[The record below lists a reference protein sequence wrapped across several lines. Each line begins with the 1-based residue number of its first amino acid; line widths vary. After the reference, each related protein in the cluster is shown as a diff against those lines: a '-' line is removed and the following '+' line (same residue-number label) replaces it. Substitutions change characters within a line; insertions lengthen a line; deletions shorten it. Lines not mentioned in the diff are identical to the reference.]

1 MTAPLPDF
9 HRLPADPSL
18 FSIIGPNS
26 IVHSPSFTFL
36 VGPDHTK
43 LTIQSGLAKHVSQ
56 RLDELM
62 NNGHTRESRHR
73 IAVLEEEDVE
83 TFVGFCEYAY
93 TGDYSVPNPNASPI
107 GRRDSQG
114 VAGMASPLV
123 TAIRPPA
130 PSPPVTP
137 QPGEEPQEIVAEG
150 GEGEGV
156 KAEGGGEEK
165 AEEEQDGDGNQA
177 GDSGKGKKGNKKGK
191 KKQKGGGAKA
201 AQGLEEGTAA
211 NMTPP
216 RTPPPMT
223 EGQKD
228 EGELEQQG
236 AAGGAGAEET
246 EPTNPEE
253 IAAATPRIPPS
264 EAVSAAPDWFD
275 FEATPKPEMPK
286 LGPAFQ
292 GSFISPKSRGLGLWG
307 EFASLQY
314 IHHQRPSGGMTL
326 PSPLSRNTPG
336 YGIAVSGTE
345 PVPYLL
351 FHAKLY
357 VFATRF
363 LIPTLAQLALKKL
376 HRDLLSFPLSTT
388 TTDHLSPTS
397 AAAVIQL
404 LHFTFTRTKRDDPV
418 FSLAGPDSSAHQQ
431 NQLRKLTTHYAACKV
446 RELASYQ
453 APTPSPANMESMDTS
468 NLGFRDLLDALGELA
483 SDLVYRMM

>member
-18 FSIIGPNS
+18 FSIIGHNS

-93 TGDYSVPNPNASPI
+93 TGDYTVPNPSATRI

-114 VAGMASPLV
+114 ITGMAPPLAS
-123 TAIRPPA
+123 AIRPPA

-137 QPGEEPQEIVAEG
+137 QPGEEPQDVAVGG
-150 GEGEGV
+150 GEGEGAAGAGGD
-156 KAEGGGEEK
+156 KAE
-165 AEEEQDGDGNQA
+165 AQDEDGNQA
-177 GDSGKGKKGNKKGK
+177 GDSAKGKKGKKGK
-191 KKQKGGGAKA
+191 KKQKGGKL
-201 AQGLEEGTAA
+201 AQDLEEGTAA

-223 EGQKD
+223 GDQTD
-228 EGELEQQG
+228 ENELAQQE
-236 AAGGAGAEET
+236 AAGGAGAEEA
-246 EPTNPEE
+246 EAVNPEE
-253 IAAATPRIPPS
+253 IAAATPHIPPS

-314 IHHQRPSGGMTL
+314 IHHQRMTGGMTL

-336 YGIAVSGTE
+336 YGIAVSGNE
-345 PVPYLL
+345 PPPYLL

-363 LIPTLAQLALKKL
+363 LIPTLAQLTLKKL
-376 HRDLLSFPLSTT
+376 HRDLVSFPLSTKT
-388 TTDHLSPTS
+388 ADHLSPTS

-404 LHFTFTRTKRDDPV
+404 LHFIFTRTKRDDPV
-418 FSLAGPDSSAHQQ
+418 FSLTSPDPNAHRQ
-431 NQLRKLTTHYAACKV
+431 NELRKLVTHYAACKV

-453 APTPSPANMESMDTS
+453 PPTPEEAGMESVDTMPM
-468 NLGFRDLLDALGELA
+468 GFRDLLDALGELA

>member
-18 FSIIGPNS
+18 FSIIGHNS

-93 TGDYSVPNPNASPI
+93 TGDYTVPNPRVTPI
-107 GRRDSQG
+107 GRRHSHGD
-114 VAGMASPLV
+114 AGMVPPLASAV
-123 TAIRPPA
+123 RPPA

-137 QPGEEPQEIVAEG
+137 QPGEESQDIAGGG
-150 GEGEGV
+150 GEGEG
-156 KAEGGGEEK
+156 AAAAAGGDK
-165 AEEEQDGDGNQA
+165 AEEQDEDGNQA
-177 GDSGKGKKGNKKGK
+177 GDSGKGKKKKGK
-191 KKQKGGGAKA
+191 KKQKGGKTT
-201 AQGLEEGTAA
+201 QDIEEGAAA

-216 RTPPPMT
+216 RTPPQMT
-223 EGQKD
+223 GDQKD
-228 EGELEQQG
+228 ENEPAQQ
-236 AAGGAGAEET
+236 AAGEAGVEEE

-253 IAAATPRIPPS
+253 ITAATPHIPPS

-292 GSFISPKSRGLGLWG
+292 GSFISPKSRSLGLWG

-314 IHHQRPSGGMTL
+314 IHHQRTSGGMAL

-336 YGIAVSGTE
+336 YGIAVSGNE
-345 PVPYLL
+345 PAPYLL

-376 HRDLLSFPLSTT
+376 HRDLVSFPLSTKT
-388 TTDHLSPTS
+388 ADHLSPTS
-397 AAAVIQL
+397 TAAVIQL
-404 LHFTFTRTKRDDPV
+404 LHFTFTRTKSDDPV
-418 FSLAGPDSSAHQQ
+418 FSLTSPDPNAHRQ
-431 NQLRKLTTHYAACKV
+431 NELRKLVTHYAACKV
-446 RELASYQ
+446 RELANYQ
-453 APTPSPANMESMDTS
+453 PPTPEVASMESMDMMQM
-468 NLGFRDLLDALGELA
+468 GFKDLLDALGELA

>member
-1 MTAPLPDF
+1 MTAPVPDF
-9 HRLPADPSL
+9 H
-18 FSIIGPNS
+18 S

-93 TGDYSVPNPNASPI
+93 TGDYTVPNPRATPI
-107 GRRDSQG
+107 GHRDSQG
-114 VAGMASPLV
+114 MAPPL
-123 TAIRPPA
+123 ASAMRPPA

-137 QPGEEPQEIVAEG
+137 QPGEEPQEIVEGEG
-150 GEGEGV
+150 GEGGR
-156 KAEGGGEEK
+156 K
-165 AEEEQDGDGNQA
+165 DGDEQA
-177 GDSGKGKKGNKKGK
+177 
-191 KKQKGGGAKA
+191 QQEATGGMGAEDTENMN
-201 AQGLEEGTAA
+201 LEE
-211 NMTPP
+211 
-216 RTPPPMT
+216 R
-223 EGQKD
+223 
-228 EGELEQQG
+228 
-236 AAGGAGAEET
+236 
-246 EPTNPEE
+246 
-253 IAAATPRIPPS
+253 AAATPGIPPS

-275 FEATPKPEMPK
+275 FEPTPKPEMPK

-292 GSFISPKSRGLGLWG
+292 GSFISSKSRGLGLWG

-314 IHHQRPSGGMTL
+314 IHHQRASGGMTL

-345 PVPYLL
+345 PAPYLL
-351 FHAKLY
+351 FHAKL
-357 VFATRF
+357 
-363 LIPTLAQLALKKL
+363 
-376 HRDLLSFPLSTT
+376 SS
-388 TTDHLSPTS
+388 
-397 AAAVIQL
+397 AVIQL

-418 FSLAGPDSSAHQQ
+418 FSLTSSEPSAQRQ
-431 NQLRKLTTHYAACKV
+431 NELRKLVTHYAACKV

-453 APTPSPANMESMDTS
+453 PPAPSAASVESMDTQH
-468 NLGFRDLLDALGELA
+468 LGFRDLLDALGELA

>member
-1 MTAPLPDF
+1 MTAPVPDF

-18 FSIIGPNS
+18 FSIIGHNS

-93 TGDYSVPNPNASPI
+93 TGDYTVPNPRATPI
-107 GRRDSQG
+107 GHRDSQG
-114 VAGMASPLV
+114 MAPPL
-123 TAIRPPA
+123 ASAMRPPA

-137 QPGEEPQEIVAEG
+137 QPGEEPQEIVEGEG
-150 GEGEGV
+150 GEE
-156 KAEGGGEEK
+156 
-165 AEEEQDGDGNQA
+165 GDGNQA
-177 GDSGKGKKGNKKGK
+177 GDSGKGKKGKKGK
-191 KKQKGGGAKA
+191 KNQKAGNRAKP
-201 AQGLEEGTAA
+201 AQDLDEGMAA

-223 EGQKD
+223 GGRKD
-228 EGELEQQG
+228 GDEQAQQE
-236 AAGGAGAEET
+236 ATGGMGAEDT
-246 EPTNPEE
+246 ENMNLEE
-253 IAAATPRIPPS
+253 RAAATPGIPPS

-275 FEATPKPEMPK
+275 FEPTPKPEMPK

-292 GSFISPKSRGLGLWG
+292 GSFISSKSRGLGLWG

-314 IHHQRPSGGMTL
+314 IHHQRASGGMTL

-345 PVPYLL
+345 PAPYLL

-363 LIPTLAQLALKKL
+363 LIPTLAQLTLKKL
-376 HRDLLSFPLSTT
+376 HRDLVSFPLSMA
-388 TTDHLSPTS
+388 TTDHLSPIS
-397 AAAVIQL
+397 SSAVIQL

-418 FSLAGPDSSAHQQ
+418 FSLTSSEPSAQRQ
-431 NQLRKLTTHYAACKV
+431 NELRKLVTHYAACKV

-453 APTPSPANMESMDTS
+453 PPAPSAASVESMDTQH
-468 NLGFRDLLDALGELA
+468 LGFRDLLDALGELA

>member
-18 FSIIGPNS
+18 FSITGHNS

-93 TGDYSVPNPNASPI
+93 TGDYTVPNPKAAPI
-107 GRRDSQG
+107 ELRDSQG
-114 VAGMASPLV
+114 FAGMTSPFGA
-123 TAIRPPA
+123 AIRPQA

-137 QPGEEPQEIVAEG
+137 QPGEEPQDIVGQVAGESAGAAAER
-150 GEGEGV
+150 GEG
-156 KAEGGGEEK
+156 KAED
-165 AEEEQDGDGNQA
+165 EQDGDGNQA
-177 GDSGKGKKGNKKGK
+177 GDTGKGKKGKKGK
-191 KKQKGGGAKA
+191 KKQKGGGAISTQA
-201 AQGLEEGTAA
+201 LDEGMAA

-216 RTPPPMT
+216 RTPPPET
-223 EGQKD
+223 QDLKD
-228 EGELEQQG
+228 EDELAQQG
-236 AAGGAGAEET
+236 AVGGAGAKKREL
-246 EPTNPEE
+246 TNLEE

-275 FEATPKPEMPK
+275 FETTPKPEMPK

-292 GSFISPKSRGLGLWG
+292 VSFISPKSRGLGLWG
-307 EFASLQY
+307 EFTSLQY

-336 YGIAVSGTE
+336 YGIAVSGAE

-363 LIPTLAQLALKKL
+363 LIPTLAQLTLKKL

-388 TTDHLSPTS
+388 TPDHLSPTS

-404 LHFTFTRTKRDDPV
+404 LHYTFTGTKRDDPV
-418 FSLAGPDSSAHQQ
+418 FSLTSSDPSAHRQ
-431 NQLRKLTTHYAACKV
+431 NELRKLVTHYAACKV

-453 APTPSPANMESMDTS
+453 PPTPSSISLESMDTS
-468 NLGFRDLLDALGELA
+468 HLGFRDLLDALGELA